1 LNFELFIAK
10 RLSKSKLNR
19 YYYSGP
25 IINICQIAISISVI
39 IMIIS
44 ISTGKGLQLTII
56 NNIKNTDSDIVIANI
71 NNKNE
76 TQYINISDEE
86 LSVIQNINGIEEI
99 NPIIN
104 KSAIINKDDNL
115 KGVIVKGIFPRY
127 KNEIIKNYIIEGSY
141 LNKNAKNELLVSQN
155 QAQNLKL
162 KIGDNCLLYF
172 LSKNNNIQKRLF
184 IITGI
189 FDMQNEVFN
198 DNYCFTNNETL
209 QKINK
214 WSSKEFSK
222 YEISLKKDAPIEKI
236 TKKINKNLKYNL
248 VANSLENR
256 FSNLFTWIN
265 LFDKNIFILII
276 IMCMICIINM
286 TNSLLILM
294 LERIKMIGTLKS
306 FGCGN
311 ISILKIF
318 LFNSFEI
325 SIKGIIYGNV
335 IGLSLCFIQK
345 YTRIIQLD
353 PVSYFIDYVPIDIN
367 ISHII
372 LINIITFIII
382 QVSIIVPY
390 VIIQKITPSNILKIN

>member
-1 LNFELFIAK
+1 
-10 RLSKSKLNR
+10 
-19 YYYSGP
+19 
-25 IINICQIAISISVI
+25 
-39 IMIIS
+39 MIIS
-44 ISTGKGLQLTII
+44 ISTGKGLQSTII
-56 NNIKNTDSDIVIANI
+56 NNIKNTDSDIVISNI
-71 NNKNE
+71 NKKNE
-76 TQYINISDEE
+76 TEYINISDEE
-86 LSVIQNINGIEEI
+86 LSVIQNINAIEEI

-155 QAQNLKL
+155 QARNLKL

-198 DNYCFTNNETL
+198 ENYCFTNNETL

-286 TNSLLILM
+286 TNSLLILI

-318 LFNSFEI
+318 LYNSFEI

-372 LINIITFIII
+372 LINIITFIIT

-390 VIIQKITPSNILKIN
+390 GIIQKITPSNILKIN